1 MEMYKNCLVLRKL
14 DSRSYLLNDE
24 VYKIYKDS
32 KKKKELSFALLES
45 LQKESCWERVLF
57 FPGEDGNMQATKIEY
72 QLHTLS
78 VHFPYVERWVYKK
91 ASFITTP

>member
-1 MEMYKNCLVLRKL
+1 MAITLYFAKVNLE
-14 DSRSYLLNDE
+14 SDE

-78 VHFPYVERWVYKK
+78 V
-91 ASFITTP
+91 ASLDNGKHTIE